1 MRWPVLYV
9 ENPKDSTHRKLLEL
23 ISKFSMVA
31 RYKVNIQ
38 KFVEFLY
45 TNNEIQKENIK
56 KNPFKI
62 TSKKNTR
69 NKPNQWGE
77 RLTCWEL

>member
-1 MRWPVLYV
+1 
-9 ENPKDSTHRKLLEL
+9 
-23 ISKFSMVA
+23 MVA

-62 TSKKNTR
+62 TSKK
-69 NKPNQWGE
+69 
-77 RLTCWEL
+77 